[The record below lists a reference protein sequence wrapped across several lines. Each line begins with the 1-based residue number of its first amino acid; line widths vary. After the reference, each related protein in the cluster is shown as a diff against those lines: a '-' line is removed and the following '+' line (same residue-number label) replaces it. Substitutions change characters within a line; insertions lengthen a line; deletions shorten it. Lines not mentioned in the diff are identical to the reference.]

1 MATKRRIS
9 PARRVFNVIR
19 AALFALGGIGGG
31 QAGILVAKQLAEQ
44 PPEHELYD
52 PAPRQPSRR
61 HRGRR
66 RVPRDRD

>member
-1 MATKRRIS
+1 MATKRRVS
-9 PARRVFNVIR
+9 PARRVFNVLR
-19 AALFALGGIGGG
+19 AALFAVGGIGGG

-44 PPEHELYD
+44 APEHDIYD

-66 RVPRDRD
+66 RIRRED